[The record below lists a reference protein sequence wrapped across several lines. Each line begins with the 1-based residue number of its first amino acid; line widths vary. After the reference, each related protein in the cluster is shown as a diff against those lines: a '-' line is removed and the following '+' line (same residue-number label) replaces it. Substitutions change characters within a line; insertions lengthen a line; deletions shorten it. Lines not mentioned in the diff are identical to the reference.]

1 MALSGREVTG
11 LVVVGAITVAA
22 VYDVYAEIN
31 YGNEATISRLCLE
44 TANEYRGFTIVLML
58 GTGILIGHLLL
69 PQHEA

>member
-1 MALSGREVTG
+1 MALSGRQVTG
-11 LVVVGAITVAA
+11 LIVVGAITTAA
-22 VYDVYAEIN
+22 VYDVYAEIH

-44 TANEYRGFTIVLML
+44 TSQQYRGFTICLML